1 MLYREGGD
9 YEVGEAGARSRSHGT
24 FASENQKGAACMSP
38 KSTISLIGFCLDIE
52 SGLLPKDAS
61 FKAEKCTLNHE
72 ITHCTADSI
81 MKHTCIGQVDSK
93 AMQMK
98 PQTNSSEPVEAILY
112 MEALA

>member
-9 YEVGEAGARSRSHGT
+9 YEVGKAGPCSRLNGT
-24 FASENQKGAACMSP
+24 FASENQKGVACMSP
-38 KSTISLIGFCLDIE
+38 KSAISLTGFCLDIE

-72 ITHCTADSI
+72 ITHRTAYSVVKRTRI
-81 MKHTCIGQVDSK
+81 AQVDSK

-98 PQTNSSEPVEAILY
+98 PQTNSSEPVEAIPY